1 MTPIDATAATPEGT
15 ALLKAVSDLSDRRPV
30 VASRAIFN
38 ERGVKLIEHGAA
50 LDGSLYDRL
59 IQHRLSA
66 PLDECV
72 AIEPCVDGESVRA
85 AAQDAMQASPF
96 FEQMGPTA
104 AIRNRILEAV
114 SAVPLPRPI
123 AFQLTLVREERPG
136 LFEHSVWMALLCAH
150 LVREGG
156 APGHDVTMA
165 AAAGL
170 LHDLGMLHIEPD
182 LLAPGNTLIGDQRK
196 PLYAHS
202 LTSSILLGRFHE
214 YPRDVA
220 RAVLEHH
227 ERMDGSGYP
236 RALAGEQIS
245 PLGRVLSLAEVV
257 TAMFGLD
264 RPYPA
269 QRVSLLLRMSPRRYD
284 PLLVPSI
291 HRMLRALPVAADL
304 PAVPAAESIERLRAL
319 SGLLTDGQ
327 SRVAACATLSPGP
340 GSGSGSGPA
349 ILQSIAAQ
357 IETLQRMLF
366 DAGIQLEQLSML
378 ADTDAQDPA
387 VAIELWTLGEELQWQ
402 LRTTARQIRRRW
414 RAGEGAHALPA
425 SVLEWLD
432 LVDR

>member
-1 MTPIDATAATPEGT
+1 MTPDAAVTPIDATAAAPEST
-15 ALLKAVSDLSDRRPV
+15 ALLKAVSELSDRRPV

-50 LDGSLYDRL
+50 LDGSLYERL
-59 IQHRLSA
+59 IQHRLSS

-72 AIEPCVDGESVRA
+72 AIEPCVDAESLRE

-96 FEQMGPTA
+96 FGQIGPTP

-123 AFQLTLVREERPG
+123 AFQLTLVREERPA

-182 LLAPGNTLIGDQRK
+182 LLAPGNTLVGDQRR

-236 RALAGEQIS
+236 RALAGEHIS

-269 QRVSLLLRMSPRRYD
+269 QRVGLLLRMSPRRYD

-291 HRMLRALPVAADL
+291 HRMLRALPVASDL
-304 PAVPAAESIERLRAL
+304 PVVPIGESIERLRGL
-319 SGLLTDGQ
+319 SGLLTEGQ
-327 SRVAACATLSPGP
+327 AGVMACASPSAGP
-340 GSGSGSGPA
+340 GSS
-349 ILQSIAAQ
+349 ILQAVAAQ

-378 ADTDAQDPA
+378 ADSDSQDPA
-387 VAIELWTLGEELQWQ
+387 VAIELWALGDELQWQ

-414 RAGEGAHALPA
+414 RTGEGGHLLPA
-425 SVLEWLD
+425 PLLEWLD
-432 LVDR
+432 RVDC